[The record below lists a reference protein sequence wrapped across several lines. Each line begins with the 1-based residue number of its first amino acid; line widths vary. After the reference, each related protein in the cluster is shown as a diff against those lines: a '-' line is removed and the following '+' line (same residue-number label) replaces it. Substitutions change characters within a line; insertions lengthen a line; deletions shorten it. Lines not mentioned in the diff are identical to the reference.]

1 MSSILLSN
9 AFAGV
14 TDVLNTTTFLEMDL
28 TDVRNDLEGEQESMP
43 DITKEDAQPI
53 PEEEEDAHAF
63 PGGLEELRKIVQN
76 ASKGVTEDTDKQYR
90 KQVTVTLLHHVCTC
104 NGLVADDKPPVFL
117 NTAPN
122 SCLRKA

>member
-14 TDVLNTTTFLEMDL
+14 TDVLNITTFLETDL
-28 TDVRNDLEGEQESMP
+28 TDVRNDLEGEQELMP

-53 PEEEEDAHAF
+53 PEEEEDARAF

-90 KQVTVTLLHHVCTC
+90 KQVALLHHVC
-104 NGLVADDKPPVFL
+104 
-117 NTAPN
+117 
-122 SCLRKA
+122 SCKWACG